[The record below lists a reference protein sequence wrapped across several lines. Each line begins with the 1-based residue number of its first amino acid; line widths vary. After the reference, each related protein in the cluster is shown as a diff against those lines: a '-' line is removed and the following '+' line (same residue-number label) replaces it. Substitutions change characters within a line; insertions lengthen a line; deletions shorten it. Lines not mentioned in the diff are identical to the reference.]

1 MLRLGSIVL
10 LLLLLSVAVLK
21 SAEVDSLRYGGDDP
35 HQFKMKQL
43 AVPAGLMALGS
54 LTFYSAAV
62 ADFDKDSRDWIG
74 VGHSKF
80 ELDDY
85 LQYSPFAMM
94 WTLDALGLK
103 SRHKFK
109 QQTTILLTS
118 VITTATLV
126 NISKRVI
133 ARQRPGY
140 GAYNSFPSGHTT
152 TAFMGA
158 ELLRLE
164 YGEEYRWVGILGY
177 VAATATGFLR
187 VYNDRHWV
195 TDTVAGAG
203 VGILSARVGYW
214 LAPKLNGWLWGST
227 TGYEESQV
235 TASLSPCLIDDTC
248 GVGLSVRF

>member
-1 MLRLGSIVL
+1 MRLSSIFL
-10 LLLLLSVAVLK
+10 LIMFFSV
-21 SAEVDSLRYGGDDP
+21 SAMQAAELDSLRYGDNDP
-35 HQFKMKQL
+35 HKFKVKQV
-43 AVPAGLMALGS
+43 AVPVGLVALGS
-54 LTFYSAAV
+54 LSLYTTAV
-62 ADFDKDSRDWIG
+62 EDFDEDIRDIVGIG
-74 VGHSKF
+74 NTKYTV
-80 ELDDY
+80 DDY
-85 LQYSPFAMM
+85 LQYSPIAMM
-94 WTLDALGLK
+94 WALDALGLE

-118 VITTATLV
+118 VITTTTIV

-133 ARQRPGY
+133 ARQRPNY

-177 VAATATGFLR
+177 VAATATGFFR
-187 VYNDRHWV
+187 VYNDRHWA

-214 LAPKLNGWLWGST
+214 LAPKLNGWLWGSI
-227 TGYEESQV
+227 TGYEKSQV
-235 TASLSPCLIDDTC
+235 TASLLPCLIDNSC
-248 GVGLSVRF
+248 GIGLSVRF

>member
-1 MLRLGSIVL
+1 MLRLSSIVT
-10 LLLLLSVAVLK
+10 LLLLLSVAVLR
-21 SAEVDSLRYGGDDP
+21 AGEVDSLSYGADDP
-35 HQFKMKQL
+35 HQFKVKQL
-43 AVPAGLMALGS
+43 AVPAGLIALGS
-54 LTFYSAAV
+54 LSLYTTEV
-62 ADFDKDSRDWIG
+62 ADFDDDSRDWIG
-74 VGHSKF
+74 VGHSRF

-85 LQYSPFAMM
+85 LQYSPIAMM

-109 QQTTILLTS
+109 QQTTILLTTA
-118 VITTATLV
+118 ITSTALV
-126 NISKRVI
+126 QISKRII

-140 GAYNSFPSGHTT
+140 GAFNSFPSGHTT

-164 YGEEYRWVGILGY
+164 YGSEYPWVGIVGY
-177 VAATATGFLR
+177 LAATSTAFLR

-203 VGILSARVGYW
+203 VGILSARIGYW
-214 LAPKLNGWLWGST
+214 IAPYLNTWLWGGT
-227 TGYEESQV
+227 TGYEESDI
-235 TASLSPCLIDDTC
+235 TASLTPCLIDNTC